1 VANHL
6 TILCFLTGGAAVLPF
21 LSRRLNVPS
30 AVLEILYG
38 IVLFNTVF
46 TERPDW
52 FLFMKELGFLYL
64 MFVAGTELDLRT
76 LFQDARVWWYAL
88 IPILSLLLTPL
99 FFYLTNRPF
108 YLGVALAMF
117 SAGILFPVLKEVKLA
132 RSDFGRHVIGVALTG
147 ELFSIVALTGL
158 DVYTRYGTSLL
169 ALFHLIKFFFLFG
182 AAALALRVI
191 YIIAWWNPEHVKK
204 VMESNDPVEEGVR
217 IALWIVFAG
226 GLIAYGAQVEPIT
239 GSFIAGLMFT
249 FVFRNKGRFEEK
261 INALGFGFFIPFF
274 FFGLGAEFDT
284 SLLSSV
290 PDTLA
295 AFAMTAVIFLTN
307 LPAVAL
313 GRFLAMD
320 LRRSLAFGA
329 LLSAPLS
336 MLVVA
341 GALGVKMGLLDER
354 TKSTLVLTAL
364 FASVLYPLLFRH
376 LAGGDDGPEPARN
389 ERPDGSADG

>member
-1 VANHL
+1 VAIQL
-6 TILCFLTGGAAVLPF
+6 TILCFLTGGAALLPF

-38 IVLFNTVF
+38 MILFNTVF
-46 TERPDW
+46 AERPEW

-76 LFQDARVWWYAL
+76 LFRDVRVWWYAL
-88 IPILSLLLTPL
+88 IPVLSLLLTPL
-99 FFYLTNRPF
+99 FFYLTDRPF
-108 YLGVALAMF
+108 FIGVALAMF
-117 SAGILFPVLKEVKLA
+117 SAGIIFPVLKEAGLA

-158 DVYTRYGTSLL
+158 DVYNRFGTSLL
-169 ALFHLIKFFFLFG
+169 ALFHLIKFILLFG
-182 AAALALRVI
+182 AAVLVLRVV
-191 YIIAWWNPEHVKK
+191 YIIAWWNPEQVKK

-239 GSFIAGLMFT
+239 GSFIAGLIFT

-290 PDTLA
+290 RDTLA
-295 AFAMTAVIFLTN
+295 ALAMTAVIFFTN

-320 LRRSLAFGA
+320 LRRSLAFGV
-329 LLSAPLS
+329 LLSSPLS

-341 GALGVKMGLLDER
+341 GTLGVKMGLLDER
-354 TKSTLVLTAL
+354 AKSTLVLTAL
-364 FASVLYPLLFRH
+364 IASVFYPLVFRR
-376 LAGGDDGPEPARN
+376 LAGGTIRPESAGN
-389 ERPDGSADG
+389 EQ